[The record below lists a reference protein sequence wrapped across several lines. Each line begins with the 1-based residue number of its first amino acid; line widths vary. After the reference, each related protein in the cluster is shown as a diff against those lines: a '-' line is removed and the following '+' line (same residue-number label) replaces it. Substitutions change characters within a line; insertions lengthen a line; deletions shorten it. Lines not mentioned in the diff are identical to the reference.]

1 MPMTNDEDNIK
12 ELIKV
17 DNLWKVFGDDPSIA
31 LEPENLGK
39 SRAEL
44 QTEFGQVVAL
54 RDISFTVQRG
64 ETFVVMGLSGSG
76 KSTLVRCLIRLI
88 DPTSGNIHIDGQ
100 DVTAFD
106 NVQLR
111 EFRRTKIS
119 MVFQNFGLLPHRNV
133 IDNACYGLEIKGIK
147 KDERYDTAQKMLD
160 LVGLK
165 GWEDS
170 KVNEQSGGMQQRVG
184 LARALVVEPEMLLMD
199 EPFSGL
205 DPLIRRQ
212 MRHELA
218 DLQKEIHK
226 TMVFIT
232 HDLDEAVSVGDKIAI
247 MRDGKI
253 IQMGTPEEI
262 ILNPL
267 DDFVSEFTNDVSKE
281 KILNLGSV
289 CVTPDL
295 VQNHPIDIHELKIH
309 LQKENADHI
318 VFVDAPGSVVGVVT
332 RTDLELSHNNEDLQ
346 RHIRKSPP
354 SLNSGT
360 NIKDAISMMAQSQTP
375 IPVIGKES
383 ELIGV
388 ITQQCLLQ
396 ALATGQ

>member
-1 MPMTNDEDNIK
+1 MTNDEKNIK
-12 ELIKV
+12 GLIKV

-54 RDISFTVQRG
+54 RDISFNVERG
-64 ETFVVMGLSGSG
+64 QTFVVMGLSGSG

-88 DPTSGNIHIDGQ
+88 ESTSGNIHIDGQ

-106 NVQLR
+106 DVRLR
-111 EFRRTKIS
+111 EFRRTKIA

-133 IDNACYGLEIKGIK
+133 IDNACYGLEIRGIE

-170 KVNEQSGGMQQRVG
+170 KVNELSGGMQQRVG
-184 LARALVVEPEMLLMD
+184 LARALVVEPEILLMD

-212 MRHELA
+212 MRRELA
-218 DLQKEIHK
+218 DLQKEIQK

-232 HDLDEAVSVGDKIAI
+232 HDLDEAVSVGDNIAI
-247 MRDGKI
+247 MRDGEI

-262 ILNPL
+262 VLNPL
-267 DDFVSEFTNDVSKE
+267 DDFVAEFTDDVSKE
-281 KILNLGSV
+281 KILNLGSI

-295 VQNHPIDIHELKIH
+295 VQNRQMGVDELKIH
-309 LQKENADHI
+309 MKNGNADHI

-332 RTDLELSHNNEDLQ
+332 RTNIELSHNNEDLEG
-346 RHIRKSPP
+346 HIRESPP
-354 SLNSGT
+354 SLNSTT

>member
-1 MPMTNDEDNIK
+1 MMNDEKNINS
-12 ELIKV
+12 LIKV
-17 DNLWKVFGDDPSIA
+17 VNLWKVFGDNPSIA
-31 LEPENLGK
+31 LEHENLDK
-39 SRAEL
+39 SRADI
-44 QTEFGQVVAL
+44 QSEFGQVVAL
-54 RDISFTVQRG
+54 RNISFNVAKGQ
-64 ETFVVMGLSGSG
+64 TFVVMGLSGSG

-88 DPTSGNIHIDGQ
+88 DSTSGNIHIDGQ
-100 DVTAFD
+100 DVTDFD
-106 NVQLR
+106 DVQLR

-147 KDERYDTAQKMLD
+147 KEERYHTAQKMLD

-165 GWEDS
+165 GWEEA
-170 KVNEQSGGMQQRVG
+170 KVNQLSGGMQQRVG
-184 LARALVVEPEMLLMD
+184 LARALVVEPEILLMD

-212 MRHELA
+212 MRRELA
-218 DLQKEIHK
+218 DLQREIQK

-247 MRDGKI
+247 MRDGEI
-253 IQMGTPEEI
+253 IQMGTPDEI
-262 ILNPL
+262 VLNPA
-267 DDFVSEFTNDVSKE
+267 DDFVAEFTDDVSKE
-281 KILNLGSV
+281 KILNLGSI
-289 CVTPDL
+289 CIDPDL
-295 VQNHPIDIHELKIH
+295 VLNIQMDIDELKVH
-309 LQKENADHI
+309 MQRENADHI
-318 VFVDAPGSVVGVVT
+318 VFVDVQGSVLGAVT
-332 RTDLELSHNNEDLQ
+332 RTNVELSHNNEDLE
-346 RHIRKSPP
+346 RHIKKSPP
-354 SLNSGT
+354 SLNSTT

-375 IPVIGKES
+375 IPVIGRES